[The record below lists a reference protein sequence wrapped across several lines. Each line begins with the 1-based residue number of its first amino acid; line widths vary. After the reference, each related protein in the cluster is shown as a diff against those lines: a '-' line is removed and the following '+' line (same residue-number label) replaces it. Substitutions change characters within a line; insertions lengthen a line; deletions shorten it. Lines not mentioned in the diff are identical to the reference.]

1 MTRHYLDH
9 AATTWPKPP
18 GVMEAVVEYQSMC
31 GAPASR
37 GLYQSGLDANQ
48 IVLET
53 RRAVRDYFHIPSV
66 DEIAFCSNGTHALNE
81 AIFGLA
87 FGHSP
92 LDTHVVTTSIEHN
105 SVLRP
110 LELAAARGWLRW
122 TAVECNS
129 SGLVDPD
136 ELTKA
141 IQPTTR
147 VLIISH
153 VSNVTGT
160 IQNLE
165 AISRIA
171 KSHELIFMVDASQS
185 AGYLPIDVRSLGI
198 DILATAGHKGL
209 CGMLGTGILFVRSGL
224 QKAMA
229 RMFIGGTGESSD
241 RIDGEFSWQASVE
254 SGNQNVPALASLLAG
269 LKWKNN
275 SAAPPF
281 EAWNNQILATVR
293 DCDNL
298 MLIGSD
304 SNNLNERLPVFSFA
318 PKRSSSL
325 LQTPQEM
332 ALFLD
337 SAHRI
342 ECRAGFH
349 CAGKIHDS
357 LGTREQGGTLRLS
370 LGCTSTQSDVDAACR
385 GIVMLDQ
392 MLSN

>member
-18 GVMEAVVEYQSMC
+18 GVIEAVVDYQSMC

-37 GLYQSGLDANQ
+37 GLYTSGLDANQ

-66 DEIAFCSNGTHALNE
+66 DDIAFCSNGTHALNE

-87 FGHSP
+87 YGKGRKP
-92 LDTHVVTTSIEHN
+92 IHVVTTSIEHN

-110 LELAAARGWLRW
+110 LELAASRGWLEW
-122 TAVECNS
+122 NAVECSS

-136 ELTKA
+136 DVLKA
-141 IQPTTR
+141 IQSTTR

-153 VSNVTGT
+153 VSNVTGAV
-160 IQNLE
+160 QNLL
-165 AISRIA
+165 ALSQIA
-171 KSHELIFMVDASQS
+171 KSRELIFMVDASQS
-185 AGYLPIDVRSLGI
+185 AGYLPIDVRSQGI

-209 CGMLGTGILFVRSGL
+209 CGMLGSGILYVRSGL
-224 QKAMA
+224 QREMA
-229 RMFIGGTGESSD
+229 PMCIGGTGESSD
-241 RIDGEFSWQASVE
+241 RIDGDFPWQSSVE

-269 LKWKNN
+269 LRWKA
-275 SAAPPF
+275 SSVAPPF
-281 EAWNNQILATVR
+281 EAWNDQILATIR
-293 DCDNL
+293 DRENL
-298 MLIGSD
+298 MLVGID
-304 SNNLNERLPVFSFA
+304 SKSVNDRLPVFSLI
-318 PKRSSSL
+318 PKKSSSL

-332 ALFLD
+332 AMFLD
-337 SAHRI
+337 SANRI

-357 LGTREQGGTLRLS
+357 LGTRQHGGTLRLS
-370 LGCTSTQSDVDAACR
+370 LGCTTTQLDVDAACQ
-385 GIVMLDQ
+385 GLVMLDK
-392 MLSN
+392 MMDA